1 MGNYPDGK
9 NEVRPYAASDPRYLL
24 WVHCAFTDSFLRTYQ
39 ELGYDTQRI
48 GDQYIRE
55 WAQSAKPL
63 GLNSAPLSMSELD
76 GEIAR
81 FVKDE
86 VAAIK
91 MTPPIVHFIL
101 KPPFG
106 NGGLLFYAILC
117 NAAIATLDEP
127 FLTVLGLKPR
137 SKRWLKLSRVLLDF
151 LSYLLGHES
160 PSQKIARE
168 RIKRIE
174 LAA

>member
-1 MGNYPDGK
+1 
-9 NEVRPYAASDPRYLL
+9 
-24 WVHCAFTDSFLRTYQ
+24 
-39 ELGYDTQRI
+39 
-48 GDQYIRE
+48 
-55 WAQSAKPL
+55 
-63 GLNSAPLSMSELD
+63 MSELD
-76 GEIAR
+76 AVISR

-91 MTPPIVHFIL
+91 MTPPIVRFIL

-106 NGGLLFYAILC
+106 KGGLLFYAILC